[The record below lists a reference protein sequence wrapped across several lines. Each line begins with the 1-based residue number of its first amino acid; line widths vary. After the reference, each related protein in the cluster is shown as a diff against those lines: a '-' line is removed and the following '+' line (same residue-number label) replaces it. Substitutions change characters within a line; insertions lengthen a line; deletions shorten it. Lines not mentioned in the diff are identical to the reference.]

1 MFGLGPSELILI
13 LVLVLVVFGAGK
25 LPEIGGA
32 LGKGLRSFKDA
43 VDGEHDHDPS
53 QDAKQVKDASTEE
66 HPSQEAKKD
75 EDKQDH

>member
-1 MFGLGPSELILI
+1 MFGWGPSEMILI

-53 QDAKQVKDASTEE
+53 QDAKQV
-66 HPSQEAKKD
+66 EAKPS
-75 EDKQDH
+75 EESAPAAKQDESKKNQ